1 MLVDYSGIRPEKYD
15 FLQPTKRMKKM
26 KILIVCD
33 HMLFRES
40 IRRIF
45 AQLDDKLDLYEE
57 SHLGTVVKKIDKFSD
72 IEMMLYYT
80 GQLGGA
86 QCNTAIKNIHSHN
99 PELSIVVL
107 SESNNTNEINLVI
120 EAGAKS
126 YLSMKSTVEDLLN
139 GLKKVLRGEKYISVS
154 PVDSEII
161 EGGIGEENFNLSER
175 QSDVLDMMLLGK
187 SNKEIARSMEIGEG
201 TVKSYCSII
210 YRKLDVDNRN
220 QAIIRVKE
228 TEFSRI

>member
-1 MLVDYSGIRPEKYD
+1 
-15 FLQPTKRMKKM
+15 M

-57 SHLGTVVKKIDKFSD
+57 SHLATVVKKIDRFSD
-72 IEMMLYYT
+72 IDLMLYYT
-80 GQLGGA
+80 VQLGGA
-86 QCNTAIKNIHSHN
+86 QCNTAIKSIHSHS
-99 PELSIVVL
+99 PDLSIAVL

-139 GLKKVLRGEKYISVS
+139 GLRKVLRGEKYISAS
-154 PVDSEII
+154 PVNSEII
-161 EGGIGEENFNLSER
+161 EGNVNEEGFDLSER

-210 YRKLDVDNRN
+210 YRKLDVGNRT
-220 QAIIRVKE
+220 QAIIRAKK